1 MWAVV
6 AVLCGLLALVAPA
19 ASGAAPLQDESGEP
33 TRTAVVTAV
42 TEPIL
47 IDGVLDETAWGSSP
61 KIGALVQRIPTEG
74 AEPSERTEVT
84 LLRDADNLYI
94 GVMCHDSEPHRV
106 LASQMARD
114 ASLGPDDSIELLLD
128 TFRDQ
133 SNAFYFSTNPNGAL
147 VDGLVFA
154 NGETNEDWDA
164 IWTVATRRSD
174 QGWSAEFAIPFKS
187 LNFPPE
193 GTVWGFNIG
202 RQIQRKFEEVRW
214 AGARFDTQFF
224 QVSEAGE
231 ITGLGGLEQGLS
243 LDIRPFV
250 AGRWDHRAASDDDSL
265 RGKPG
270 LDLFYNP
277 TPNLKLTATFNT
289 DFGETEVDARQINLT
304 RFSIFFPE
312 KRSFFLQDAG
322 VFNFAT
328 TGVDQPGGIPDTG
341 AEIFP
346 FFSRRIG
353 LLGGREVPLDYGVKL
368 TGRVGRTEVGVL
380 NVGTRDTSFVED
392 QSLFVG
398 RVRQNFWQQSYVGA
412 LVTSGN
418 PALSV
423 DASTVGV
430 DLRLATSDVLGS
442 GRNFVFNA
450 WGLKSDNEGNSDGIT
465 AGEGTA
471 GNDAAFGFAA
481 AFPNDRFDAQVQW
494 REIQENFDPALGFVQ
509 RRNVRMFRAGASF
522 NPRPKNQ
529 WLGIQQMYHDIFF
542 TEFTRLDNGLVESR
556 DLYFTLVDWH
566 FQSGDSLHS
575 LFDVNPTFERL
586 FEPFEISPGVV
597 LPPGEYDFTPLRV
610 FFSSA
615 QKRRLQGS
623 LGITFGSFWSGS
635 AESVNVGVRYSAPPR
650 LTISLNTNQTFA
662 RLPQGDFV
670 ARIHRAQIDYAVSPN
685 LSFSNLIQFDNR
697 SGNLG
702 FQGRVRWTLEPGN
715 DLFFIFGQGW
725 VQELGEFG
733 ERGSDFR
740 QQDSRLAVKV
750 QYTFRL

>member
-1 MWAVV
+1 MSPAASDSGRLR
-6 AVLCGLLALVAPA
+6 AVLSLLPLCAFLALVAPA
-19 ASGAAPLQDESGEP
+19 PSAAALRQDEAGRP
-33 TRTAVVTAV
+33 TRTAAV
-42 TEPIL
+42 TTVSEPIL
-47 IDGVLDETAWGSSP
+47 VDGVLDEPAWQSSP
-61 KIGALVQRIPTEG
+61 QIGNLIQRIPTAG
-74 AEPSERTEVT
+74 VAPSERTEVT

-94 GVMCHDSEPHRV
+94 GVMCHDSEPDGI

-114 ASLGPDDSIELLLD
+114 AALRSDDYVELLLD

-133 SNAFYFSTNPNGAL
+133 SNAFYFATNPNGAL

-164 IWTVATRRSD
+164 IWNVATARSD

-187 LNFPPE
+187 LNFPPD
-193 GTVWGFNIG
+193 GTVWGFNIS
-202 RQIQRKFEEVRW
+202 RSIRRKFEEARW
-214 AGARFDTQFF
+214 AGARFDAQFF

-250 AGRWDHRAASDDDSL
+250 AGRWDYSAASGDDSL

-270 LDLFYNP
+270 LDLFYNV

-328 TGVDQPGGIPDTG
+328 TGVGQPGGIPSTG

-353 LLGGREVPLDYGVKL
+353 LLRGQEVPLDYGVKL

-380 NVGTRDTSFVED
+380 NVGSRDTSVVDD

-418 PALSV
+418 QALAT
-423 DASTVGV
+423 DATTMGV
-430 DLRLATSDVLGS
+430 DLRLATSDILDS

-450 WGLKSDNEGNSDGIT
+450 WGLQSENEGVSDN
-465 AGEGTA
+465 
-471 GNDAAFGFAA
+471 DASFGFAA
-481 AFPNDRFDAQVQW
+481 AFPNDRYDAQVQW

-509 RRNVRMFRAGASF
+509 RSNVRMLRLGASF
-522 NPRPKNQ
+522 NPRPKDQ
-529 WLGIQQMYHDIFF
+529 WLGIQQMYHDVFY
-542 TEFTRLDNGLVESR
+542 TEFKRLDNGLVESR
-556 DLYFTLVDWH
+556 EFYFTLVDWH

-575 LFDVNPTFERL
+575 LFDVNPTYERL

-597 LPPGEYDFTPLRV
+597 LPPGEYDFTPLRI

-615 QKRRLQGS
+615 QKRRFQGNV
-623 LGITFGSFWSGS
+623 GVTFGSFWSGD
-635 AESVNVGVRYSAPPR
+635 AETVSVSLRYSAPPR
-650 LTISLNTNQTFA
+650 LTISVNTNQTFA

-670 ARIHRAQIDYAVSPN
+670 ARIHRAEFNYAVSPK
-685 LSFSNLIQFDNR
+685 LSFANVLQFDNR

-715 DLFFIFGQGW
+715 DIFFIFGQGW
-725 VQELGEFG
+725 IQEIG
-733 ERGSDFR
+733 ERGTDFR
-740 QQDSRLAVKV
+740 QRDSRLAVKA